1 MVVITS
7 EHSIVYSTPRC
18 AKSGNESRG
27 ARCLTV
33 QPHYRSLY
41 LSRRFCWSKKIILI
55 ECAVASLFILSSRRF
70 DGVLE
75 HVLRIDRVL
84 RQPMGHLLLVG
95 EAGAGKTV
103 LSRFVSWMN
112 GLGIFQAS
120 YHMPTALLQM
130 WLVAQWHYIVC
141 VGLFS
146 SRWCLVD
153 VWHWPA

>member
-1 MVVITS
+1 MCLRGVV
-7 EHSIVYSTPRC
+7 
-18 AKSGNESRG
+18 
-27 ARCLTV
+27 
-33 QPHYRSLY
+33 
-41 LSRRFCWSKKIILI
+41 LSCS
-55 ECAVASLFILSSRRF
+55 RF

-120 YHMPTALLQM
+120 YRIICRPCCYRLRLAAQPHRFVLGRTVGGVLL
-130 WLVAQWHYIVC
+130 LCIGPY
-141 VGLFS
+141 
-146 SRWCLVD
+146 SRWCIVD
-153 VWHWPA
+153 GRALFSVMFAAT

>member
-1 MVVITS
+1 M
-7 EHSIVYSTPRC
+7 
-18 AKSGNESRG
+18 
-27 ARCLTV
+27 
-33 QPHYRSLY
+33 
-41 LSRRFCWSKKIILI
+41 
-55 ECAVASLFILSSRRF
+55 LSSSRDRLHFVYPLFSCSTAVSCVCCRRF

-120 YHMPTALLQM
+120 RSS
-130 WLVAQWHYIVC
+130 IVPIINSTSTRKTRQC
-141 VGLFS
+141 
-146 SRWCLVD
+146 
-153 VWHWPA
+153 